1 MIKVNGE
8 VVNYGRFPDGT
19 VNVKGDSTLIDG
31 QVVITWHYESDAEY
45 MPLVF
50 LTKFYQA
57 YGNKVILF
65 LPYVPNARMDRV
77 EEAGDVFTMKYFG
90 EMINDLHFEKVFIMD
105 VHSSVALAAI
115 KNCWIEPI
123 RPLINSVIDIVRD
136 NTYGR
141 EIPLIFFPD
150 EGSMK
155 RYGKNLR
162 IPYAYG
168 MKKRDWKT
176 GKILGLDVCGI
187 NPEDVKGRTVLIIDD
202 ICSYGGTF
210 YYSAKKL
217 KEMGAKNVVLYVT
230 HCENSIMNGQFG
242 EKKENLFDTGL
253 IEQVFTTNSICKVK
267 HDKLVVIKL
276 ALNVCDDEECDCE
289 SECGCCQC
297 DSKEDCD
304 NA

>member
-19 VNVKGDSTLIDG
+19 VNVKGNPAIINEE
-31 QVVITWHYESDAEY
+31 VIITWHYESDAEY
-45 MPLVF
+45 VVLAF
-50 LTKFYQA
+50 LTKYYQA
-57 YGNKVILF
+57 HGNDVVLH

-77 EEAGDVFTMKYFG
+77 EEADDVFAMKYFG
-90 EMINDLHFEKVFIMD
+90 EMINDLHFTKVFVMD
-105 VHSSVALAAI
+105 VHSSVAIATI
-115 KNCWIEPI
+115 NNCWIESVKPI
-123 RPLINSVIDIVRD
+123 MSTVIDLVRS
-136 NTYGR
+136 NTYGF

-155 RYGKNLR
+155 RYSKGIK

-168 MKKRDWKT
+168 MKKRDWET
-176 GKILGLDVCGI
+176 GEILGLDVCGI
-187 NPEDVKGRTVLIIDD
+187 NPEDVKGRTVLIVDD

-217 KEMGAKNVVLYVT
+217 KEMGAKNIILYVT
-230 HCENSIMNGQFG
+230 HCENSIMNGSFG

-253 IEQVFTTNSICKVK
+253 IEKVFTTDSICTVN
-267 HDKLVVIKL
+267 HDKLSVFEL
-276 ALNVCDDEECDCE
+276 ELNIRDKEECDCDCE

-297 DSKEDCD
+297 GSKEEC
-304 NA
+304 